1 MERNIMYTYK
11 AKVNRVIDGDS
22 VVLDIDLGFDTWLNN
37 QSIRLVGV
45 DAPESRTRDLVE
57 KQFGNLA
64 KARVKELLQ
73 VGSPVIIRTYR
84 DSEGK
89 FGRILGE
96 ILTSE
101 EININDLLIEERLAV
116 YYQGQS
122 KDEVQQEHLANRK
135 HLIKEGK
142 ITLDESK

>member
-1 MERNIMYTYK
+1 MYTYK
-11 AKVNRVIDGDS
+11 AKVNRIIDGDS
-22 VVLDIDLGFDTWLNN
+22 VVLDIDLGFDTWINN

-64 KARVKELLQ
+64 KERVRGLLKI
-73 VGSPVIIRTYR
+73 GSDVIIRTYK
-84 DSEGK
+84 DQGGK

-96 ILTSE
+96 IITDE

-122 KDEVQQEHLANRK
+122 KDEVKQLHLANRK
-135 HLIKEGK
+135 YLIKEGK
-142 ITLDESK
+142 IVLDENK

>member
-1 MERNIMYTYK
+1 MYTYR
-11 AKVNRVIDGDS
+11 ARVNRIIDGDS
-22 VVLDIDLGFDTWLNN
+22 IVLDLDLGFDTWINN

-64 KARVKELLQ
+64 KERVKELLEI
-73 VGSPVIIRTYR
+73 GSYVIIKTYK
-84 DSEGK
+84 DKEGK

-96 ILTSE
+96 IVTSE

-116 YYQGQS
+116 YYEGQS
-122 KDEVQQEHLANRK
+122 KEEVIQEHLANRK
-135 HLIKEGK
+135 YLIKEGK
-142 ITLDESK
+142 IVLDENK

>member
-1 MERNIMYTYK
+1 MYTYR
-11 AKVNRVIDGDS
+11 AKVNRIIDGDS
-22 VVLDIDLGFDTWLNN
+22 VVLDLDLGFDTWINN

-64 KARVKELLQ
+64 KERVKELLEI
-73 VGSPVIIRTYR
+73 GSYVIIKTYK
-84 DSEGK
+84 DKEGK

-96 ILTSE
+96 IVTSE

-116 YYQGQS
+116 YYEGQS
-122 KDEVQQEHLANRK
+122 KEEVIQEHLANRK
-135 HLIKEGK
+135 YLIKEGK
-142 ITLDESK
+142 IVLDENK